1 MGSPVT
7 LLHGYLALL
16 VVERMVELVLSSRNA
31 RRSLAA
37 GAVESGRG
45 HYPTMVLFH
54 AGFLV
59 AAAAEPVFAPRPWPL
74 GLSLAALGVALAA
87 QGLRWWAVATLGSRW
102 TTRIVVHP
110 GAPLVTTGPYR
121 FLRHPNYVAVA
132 LELAAIPLIGGAVV
146 TALVATMGNA
156 LLLAVRI
163 PAEERALGAGW
174 ERSFE
179 GLRRFLP
186 GRRP

>member
-1 MGSPVT
+1 MTSPAT

-16 VVERMVELVLSSRNA
+16 VTERMIELVLSSRNA

-45 HYPTMVLFH
+45 HYPAMVLFH

-59 AAAAEPVFAPRPWPL
+59 AAAAEPILVPRPWPL
-74 GLSLAALGVALAA
+74 GLSLVALTVALAA

-110 GAPLVTTGPYR
+110 GAPLATAGPYR

-132 LELAAIPLIGGAVV
+132 LELAAVPLIGGAVV
-146 TALVATMGNA
+146 TALIATMGNA

-163 PAEERALGAGW
+163 PAEERALGADW
-174 ERSFE
+174 ER
-179 GLRRFLP
+179 
-186 GRRP
+186 RRP